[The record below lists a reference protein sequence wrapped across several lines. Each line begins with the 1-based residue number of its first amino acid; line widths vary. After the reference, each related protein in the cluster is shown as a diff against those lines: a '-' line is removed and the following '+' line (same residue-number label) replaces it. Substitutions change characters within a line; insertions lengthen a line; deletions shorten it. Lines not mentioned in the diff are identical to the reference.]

1 MKYYIINHSFDSY
14 VKTKEYCG
22 FINKDER
29 NIVNIGDYII
39 YFGQGVIFGIFEAID
54 LVDNEFNNWKGNY
67 PYQIKLKP
75 IYLSQRGILAK
86 TFSEKFKLLREDNQY
101 RNIVELNED
110 EYILIKN
117 SILENK
123 KEIKVV

>member
-29 NIVNIGDYII
+29 NIVTTGDYII

-54 LVDNEFNNWKGNY
+54 LVDNKFNNWKGSY

-75 IYLSQRGILAK
+75 IYLSQRGVLAK
-86 TFSEKFKLLREDNQY
+86 SFSEKFKLLREDNQY

-123 KEIKVV
+123 KEIKVD